1 MKFGNKDNK
10 YITLKNGNNY
20 GFIFG
25 TVITFIVFVLLI
37 TSKMWLP
44 DDRTEMIK
52 NNNTEMYFYMINL
65 ETGDYYVDYENN
77 LAEIHLKQYVGDV
90 DKKYSLNFNVYDS
103 YGNKLP
109 IMLIDGNKERD
120 NDDKNESSPYNMK
133 SILQIGIPDDLYYLR
148 IDVVQKDNTTQQIF
162 IDYRNMKEKK
172 ILEKGKDYLKNYEN
186 ELIKMNTLDYEINES
201 KIVIEDIKQSI
212 KDYNNLPDD
221 QKALNPDGLNNLNND
236 LNTENDTLENLEK
249 DLKKQKK
256 IVEKLEDVPFTV
268 GDKK

>member
-10 YITLKNGNNY
+10 YIILKNGNNY

-37 TSKMWLP
+37 TSEMWLP

-90 DKKYSLNFNVYDS
+90 DKKYSLKFNVYDS

-109 IMLIDGNKERD
+109 TMLIDGNKERD
-120 NDDKNESSPYNMK
+120 NDDENESSPYNMK
-133 SILQIGIPDDLYYLR
+133 SILQIGIPDDLYYL
-148 IDVVQKDNTTQQIF
+148 
-162 IDYRNMKEKK
+162 KEKK

-201 KIVIEDIKQSI
+201 KIAIEDIKQSI

-236 LNTENDTLENLEK
+236 LNTENDTLQNLEK
-249 DLKKQKK
+249 GLKKQKK